1 MLQNAYLLA
10 KIGADTAENEQH
22 FAKNLRKTDNYP
34 TGRPRRAPTKPV
46 CTMKKA
52 RRNAEASVPNTA
64 KAHPYLGCFFS
75 GIYDPTGRRGSFFE
89 QAAHLPFFFWP
100 VFAKYLKLI
109 FSRNFFEKKKRK
121 RIS

>member
-1 MLQNAYLLA
+1 MA
-10 KIGADTAENEQH
+10 KEVLHAVEERETSNFLKTKRFQDLHRTFPPFLPQKSNCRYVAIGCH
-22 FAKNLRKTDNYP
+22 SKPF
-34 TGRPRRAPTKPV
+34 GPV

-89 QAAHLPFFFWP
+89 QAAHLPFFSGQC
-100 VFAKYLKLI
+100 L
-109 FSRNFFEKKKRK
+109 RN
-121 RIS
+121 I